1 MSKKSHIV
9 QREELYCLVWEQPR
23 THLAQQFGVS
33 DVAIGKACRKAG
45 IPMPPAGF
53 WARKKAGRTVR
64 RMPLPPRAP
73 GVNDE
78 IMLGGPR
85 YNYGQ
90 HQTDKEIMEQVPQP
104 PVFNEPI
111 ENVRERIKLQLGKV
125 AQPRSLK
132 DAHRL
137 IAKLLEQDEQRRIKA
152 ANSRYV
158 FSWDEPYFD
167 SPTEKRRLRI
177 LSGLFKAIAKCGV
190 KPSVSKDAKDVSVTV
205 GDEHVHIE
213 LEVIDEGRRCK
224 EKQGRP
230 HDKFRLTIK
239 EGWRSKEQDQY
250 VWEDNGDEKVET
262 MLRDVAEEVVLAGE
276 RHYRAHKEYQYEWT
290 LERKQELIEKERQRI
305 EMEARL
311 ERERLEKLRQ
321 ERIQLLLDEA
331 FAHRQACDIRE
342 YIARVLDLAG
352 TSLYPGK
359 QEQLMMWAEWA
370 KNQADGLDPIVSGRF
385 QIDDLLE

>member
-9 QREELYCLVWEQPR
+9 QREELYDLVWEQPR
-23 THLAQQFGVS
+23 THLAKRFGVS
-33 DVAIGKACRKAG
+33 DVAIGKACRKAS

-53 WARKKAGRTVR
+53 WARMKAGKTVKR
-64 RMPLPPRAP
+64 IPLPPRAP

-78 IMLGGPR
+78 IKLGGPR
-85 YNYGQ
+85 YDYGR
-90 HQTDKEIMEQVPQP
+90 HQTDKEIKEQIPQP
-104 PVFNEPI
+104 PVFSEPI

-125 AQPRSLK
+125 AQPRTLK

-137 IAKLLEQDEQRRIKA
+137 IAKLLEQDEERRIKA

-167 SPTEKRRLRI
+167 SPTEKRRLRL
-177 LSGLFKAIAKCGV
+177 LSGLFKAVTKCGA
-190 KPSVSKDAKDVSVTV
+190 KPSVSKDAKDVSFAV
-205 GDEHVHIE
+205 GDEYIHIE
-213 LEVIDEGRRCK
+213 LEVIDEGRRATK
-224 EKQGRP
+224 SQSRP
-230 HDKFRLTIK
+230 HDRFRLTII
-239 EGWRSKEQDQY
+239 EGLRSKEQDQY
-250 VWEDNGDEKVET
+250 VWEDKGAEKIET
-262 MLRDVAEEVVLAGE
+262 MLRDIAEEVVLAGE

-305 EMEARL
+305 AMEARL
-311 ERERLEKLRQ
+311 EHERLEKLRQ

-331 FAHRQACDIRE
+331 LAHRQACDIRE

-352 TSLYPGK
+352 TSLPPGK

-370 KNQADGLDPIVSGRF
+370 KDQADGLDPIVSGRF
-385 QIDDLLE
+385 QIDELAE

>member
-1 MSKKSHIV
+1 MI
-9 QREELYCLVWEQPR
+9 QTP
-23 THLAQQFGVS
+23 QQ
-33 DVAIGKACRKAG
+33 
-45 IPMPPAGF
+45 
-53 WARKKAGRTVR
+53 
-64 RMPLPPRAP
+64 
-73 GVNDE
+73 
-78 IMLGGPR
+78 
-85 YNYGQ
+85 
-90 HQTDKEIMEQVPQP
+90 
-104 PVFNEPI
+104 PVFNEAI
-111 ENVRERIKLQLGKV
+111 ENVRERIKMQLGKV

-177 LSGLFKAIAKCGV
+177 LSGLFKAVTKCGA

-213 LEVIDEGRRCK
+213 LEVIDDGCK
-224 EKQGRP
+224 GTKSQNRP
-230 HDKFRLTIK
+230 HDRFKLTIK

-250 VWEDNGDEKVET
+250 VWEDNKDEKIES
-262 MLRDVAEEVVLAGE
+262 MLRNIAEDVILAGE
-276 RHYRAHKEYQYEWT
+276 RHYRTHKEYQYQWT

-311 ERERLEKLRQ
+311 EHERKEKLRL

-331 FAHRQACDIRE
+331 SAHRQACDIRE
-342 YIARVLDLAG
+342 YIARVLDLSG
-352 TSLYPGK
+352 TSLLPAE
-359 QEQLMMWAEWA
+359 QEQLMIWVEWA
-370 KNQADGLDPIVSGRF
+370 RAQADDLDPIVSGRF
-385 QIDDLLE
+385 QIDRPLE